1 MQEDG
6 DDCAEKLGGWRRAGS
21 AGGSEAPGILRG
33 WEGWEAPY
41 ETTDRGT
48 KSRSDPSSSR
58 VTKSG
63 CSAVAGS
70 LVSPKG
76 SETPLPLCDSVGEAE
91 CDRHCISLDVD
102 GRRGPLLSLGSI
114 PRVGVTQKQDT
125 STSLFFL

>member
-1 MQEDG
+1 M
-6 DDCAEKLGGWRRAGS
+6 KRAGS
-21 AGGSEAPGILRG
+21 AGGSEAPGLLRG

-41 ETTDRGT
+41 EITDRGS

-76 SETPLPLCDSVGEAE
+76 SETSLPLCDSAGEAE
-91 CDRHCISLDVD
+91 CDSHCISLDVD
-102 GRRGPLLSLGSI
+102 GRRRTP
-114 PRVGVTQKQDT
+114 PQPGVTTK
-125 STSLFFL
+125 SGCNPGIIHKH